1 MIFVTVGTHEQPFDR
16 LVKAIDELKRDQLIT
31 DDIFIQTGYST
42 YSPKYCEWSKFV
54 PYADMEKK
62 MAEARIV
69 ITHGGPA
76 SFIMPLQMGKTPV
89 VVPRQAEYGEHV
101 NNHQLEFVENV
112 SKRMGTIIPVYDI
125 ADLRNAVCN
134 YDTIISTMTQ
144 GAKSHN
150 EEFNREF
157 EKIADNLFQ

>member
-42 YSPKYCEWSKFV
+42 
-54 PYADMEKK
+54 YADMEKK

-101 NNHQLEFVENV
+101 NNHQVEFVENV

-150 EEFNREF
+150 EEFNQEF
-157 EKIADNLFQ
+157 EKIVDNLFQ

>member
-1 MIFVTVGTHEQPFDR
+1 MYRMRIWR
-16 LVKAIDELKRDQLIT
+16 KRWQKPESLLHMVVR
-31 DDIFIQTGYST
+31 Q
-42 YSPKYCEWSKFV
+42 
-54 PYADMEKK
+54 A
-62 MAEARIV
+62 
-69 ITHGGPA
+69 
-76 SFIMPLQMGKTPV
+76 FIMPLQMGKTPV

-101 NNHQLEFVENV
+101 NNHQVEFVENV

-157 EKIADNLFQ
+157 EKIVDNLFQ

>member
-1 MIFVTVGTHEQPFDR
+1 
-16 LVKAIDELKRDQLIT
+16 
-31 DDIFIQTGYST
+31 
-42 YSPKYCEWSKFV
+42 
-54 PYADMEKK
+54 
-62 MAEARIV
+62 
-69 ITHGGPA
+69 
-76 SFIMPLQMGKTPV
+76 MPLQMGKTPV

-101 NNHQLEFVENV
+101 NNHQVEFVENV

-157 EKIADNLFQ
+157 EKIVDNLFQ

>member
-112 SKRMGTIIPVYDI
+112 SKRMEQ
-125 ADLRNAVCN
+125 LFRCM
-134 YDTIISTMTQ
+134 ISPICGMPYATMIRLFRPMTQ
-144 GAKSHN
+144 GAKVIM
-150 EEFNREF
+150 
-157 EKIADNLFQ
+157 KNLIGNLKKL